1 MSSSESHMNTPSGI
15 AGRPRPES
23 GRASMLRALARV
35 QSDLAFQ
42 HNRKRLTRF
51 ASLLERAAQTVRR
64 SKQQPTVLGKSLAQ
78 RSCQADIDEGQ
89 FAFPFRIHLGEMGTV
104 RCVSNIHE
112 ALDCLIYGW
121 PAGHSTQH
129 AHALDTCLHV
139 LAKTLSSTEAEAA
152 FAKAAEE
159 AGILVHGSRF
169 R

>member
-42 HNRKRLTRF
+42 QHNRKRLTRF
-51 ASLLERAAQTVRR
+51 AGLLERAAQTVRR

-78 RSCQADIDEGQ
+78 RSCQANIDEGR
-89 FAFPFRIHLGEMGTV
+89 FSFPFRIHLGEMGTV

-121 PAGHSTQH
+121 PGGHSTQH
-129 AHALDTCLHV
+129 AHALDTCLQV
-139 LAKTLSSTEAEAA
+139 LAKTLLQHR
-152 FAKAAEE
+152 
-159 AGILVHGSRF
+159 GRGSVC
-169 R
+169 